1 MSRSSLIVFDL
12 YPKYGL
18 ELLHTTRKKN
28 SKFFLQPSLSIYY
41 TNVYFRE
48 RKKHLKVVVIY
59 RRRHVIVGATF
70 LHVCLLL

>member
-48 RKKHLKVVVIY
+48 KKIFKSCCHI
-59 RRRHVIVGATF
+59 
-70 LHVCLLL
+70 